1 MRFTFPLSQWGGSM
15 SKLKKLRPKAPA
27 APKSLHRPEY
37 KAVLDT
43 LLELREDA
51 DLLQSELGK
60 KLGRSQSYVSM
71 AERGAIRLDAL
82 QLRDWCLACG
92 TTLAAYVERLDRRL
106 DPVKEAGR

>member
-1 MRFTFPLSQWGGSM
+1 MPKTP
-15 SKLKKLRPKAPA
+15 RPKAPP

-37 KAVLDT
+37 SAVLET
-43 LLELREDA
+43 LQTIREDA

-82 QLRDWCLACG
+82 QLRDWCIACG
-92 TTLAAYVERLDRRL
+92 SSLATFVQKLEYRWSKSE
-106 DPVKEAGR
+106 

>member
-1 MRFTFPLSQWGGSM
+1 MQKP
-15 SKLKKLRPKAPA
+15 KKQRPKAPP

-37 KAVLDT
+37 AAVLKV
-43 LLELREDA
+43 LLELREEA

-82 QLRDWCLACG
+82 QLRDWCAACG
-92 TTLAAYVERLDRRL
+92 TTLAAFVETLEGKWSQGKKR
-106 DPVKEAGR
+106 